1 MHHPK
6 MRNPAAAETANRAS
20 TRADPGKWIDAESRP
35 SPNVIQLPTVVV
47 AVEADADAHGWHVR
61 ARQGGR
67 LVYYRHAFGLL
78 SIANREAAEL
88 SRRRE
93 FWWLA

>member
-1 MHHPK
+1 MFRPLEK
-6 MRNPAAAETANRAS
+6 RTSPRMAPRARKKS
-20 TRADPGKWIDAESRP
+20 ELFTNGPDSKL

-61 ARQGGR
+61 ARRAGGI
-67 LVYYRHAFGLL
+67 YYRYAFGLL
-78 SIANREAAEL
+78 STANREAVEL
-88 SRRRE
+88 SSRRE